1 MKSFRNVLTAMLLT
15 AGAALTAAA
24 GAPDAPSGFQGW
36 RHHGGVLHML
46 SRLNLSDAQKQQVRD
61 IVAAARPQLESL
73 REQMHANRLQLKQT
87 QPNDPNYASVAL
99 QASQTQ
105 GSLSA
110 QMTAQQAELRAQVFK
125 VLTPAQQTQ
134 LAALEPEKRR

>member
-1 MKSFRNVLTAMLLT
+1 
-15 AGAALTAAA
+15 
-24 GAPDAPSGFQGW
+24 
-36 RHHGGVLHML
+36 ML

-125 VLTPAQQTQ
+125 VLTPEQQTQ
-134 LAALEPEKRR
+134 LAALEAEKRR